1 MFVGQ
6 SMEASTSISGDISPH
21 TQRAIAAQ
29 TLNRANRP
37 LQLPTVCVS
46 TIPPT
51 LSAVVAA
58 AVAQSPLHSP
68 VFVDTNNQVSQVSFF
83 TFEEYPD
90 IVDGWLEESLSF

>member
-1 MFVGQ
+1 MFLGQ
-6 SMEASTSISGDISPH
+6 SMEASTSTSGDISPH

-51 LSAVVAA
+51 LSAVVVA

-68 VFVDTNNQVSQVSFF
+68 VFVDTNNQVSQVSFIA
-83 TFEEYPD
+83 FEECLD
-90 IVDGWLEESLSF
+90 IVDGWLEEFL